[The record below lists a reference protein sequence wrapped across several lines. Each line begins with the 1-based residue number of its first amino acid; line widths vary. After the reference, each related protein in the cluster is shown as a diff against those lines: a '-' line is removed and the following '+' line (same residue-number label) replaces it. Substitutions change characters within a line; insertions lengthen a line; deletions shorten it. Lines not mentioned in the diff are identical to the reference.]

1 MFEDIFMRK
10 KAVPEKLD
18 AYGFRKIRNS
28 RKYATD
34 ILNSEFRLEVNV
46 DKNSVPDT
54 KLTEIATGEEYVLYK
69 TDAVGTFVGDVRNA
83 VANILQDIADC
94 CYETAVFKAEQSVA
108 LISYVRE
115 KYGDELEYLWDKFP
129 DNAVWRRKDNKKWY
143 GALLSV
149 SRRKLGIPS
158 DEIVEI
164 IDLRTAPE
172 VIENLID
179 SVRFFP
185 GWHMNKKHWYTI
197 ILDGTVSVDEICRR
211 VDESYLLAKRT

>member
-1 MFEDIFMRK
+1 MFEDIFLRK
-10 KAVPEKLD
+10 KAVPEKL
-18 AYGFRKIRNS
+18 AVYGFQKIRGGYRYGTN
-28 RKYATD
+28 
-34 ILNSEFRLEVNV
+34 ILDNAFALEIAIG
-46 DKNSVPDT
+46 KGTAPDT

-69 TDAVGTFVGDVRNA
+69 TDAVGAFVGEVRTA
-83 VANILQDIADC
+83 VTNILQDIAEC

-108 LISYVRE
+108 LIAYVRE

-143 GALLSV
+143 GALLTV

-164 IDLRTAPE
+164 IDLRIAPE
-172 VIENLID
+172 ETENLID
-179 SVRFFP
+179 NARFFP

-197 ILDGTVSVDEICRR
+197 ILDGTVSMDEICRR
-211 VDESYLLAKRT
+211 VDESYLLAK

>member
-1 MFEDIFMRK
+1 MFEDIFLRK
-10 KAVPEKLD
+10 KAVPERLES
-18 AYGFRKIRNS
+18 YGFQKIRSGYRYGTN
-28 RKYATD
+28 
-34 ILNSEFRLEVNV
+34 ILDNAFALEITIG
-46 DKNSVPDT
+46 KGMLPDT

-69 TDAVGTFVGDVRNA
+69 TDAVGTFVGEVRTA
-83 VANILQDIADC
+83 VANILQDIADY

-108 LISYVRE
+108 LIAYVRE

-143 GALLSV
+143 GALLTV

-164 IDLRTAPE
+164 IDLRIAPE
-172 VIENLID
+172 EMEDLID
-179 SVRFFP
+179 NARFYP

-197 ILDGTVSVDEICRR
+197 ILDGTVSVDEICCR
-211 VDESYLLAKRT
+211 VDESYLLAK